1 MTGMLS
7 GGVERK
13 SSEGAQ
19 AGVRVAPWWVYLCLV
34 VVGVGYDWYCAFKWF
49 SGKYPYWSDPVLRG
63 MVLTVTFCSFIAI
76 LPLCVGRAKWREAVQ
91 IFFAVSS
98 GLFGFMFIGL
108 VGGWPGQP
116 K

>member
-63 MVLTVTFCSFIAI
+63 QSEVAGGCTD
-76 LPLCVGRAKWREAVQ
+76 
-91 IFFAVSS
+91 
-98 GLFGFMFIGL
+98 LFRGVIGTL
-108 VGGWPGQP
+108 RFHVYWAGWWMARSAEIERQQ
-116 K
+116 